1 MYMKGNVLSFLCETD
16 SCMSTSTVQKMFQ
29 VVKNPTSNDMIM
41 QVWDKAAGQLNLK
54 ENT

>member
-1 MYMKGNVLSFLCETD
+1 MKGNVLSFLCETD
-16 SCMSTSTVQKMFQ
+16 SCTSRMQHCAKDSK